1 MPIGATENRKCNFL
15 LSDWRLILLRILHQ
29 LQDRTGSTIRHAR
42 TFIQRRSLI
51 TLNIILQQI

>member
-51 TLNIILQQI
+51 TLNIIL